1 MPENVTALEKKDVRD
16 VRKKTG
22 PGKNCRFALGKGCDC
37 TNPNGSGCLKKQK
50 KGACVAL
57 IE

>member
-1 MPENVTALEKKDVRD
+1 MSENFTALEKKD

-57 IE
+57 VE

>member
-1 MPENVTALEKKDVRD
+1 MSENFTALEKKD

-37 TNPNGSGCLKKQK
+37 TNPNGCYSDHLPDP
-50 KGACVAL
+50 
-57 IE
+57 